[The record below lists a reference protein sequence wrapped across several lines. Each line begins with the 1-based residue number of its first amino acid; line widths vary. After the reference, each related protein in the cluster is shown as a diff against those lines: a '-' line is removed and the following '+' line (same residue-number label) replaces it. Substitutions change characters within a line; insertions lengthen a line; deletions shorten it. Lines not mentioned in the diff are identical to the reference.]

1 MKELE
6 TQIEGKDQPI
16 LIPWAERGLNW
27 RAPNAPDVVKLGWHG
42 TSVGPTIQGVNF
54 RFLTY
59 YLPVGQARPF
69 HIADNLEFVFFLLE
83 GQMEVGVGPNP
94 DELQYFQPGKY
105 DTLFIPN
112 GMGVDYRNIGQTDVR
127 YVMANSRIG
136 EWPKACIYHIPGE
149 EKPFV
154 RKF

>member
-1 MKELE
+1 MRKLE
-6 TQIEGKDQPI
+6 TLIEGKDEPV
-16 LIPWAERGLNW
+16 LVPWAQRDLNW
-27 RAPNAPDVVKLGWHG
+27 REPSVPDVVKLGWHG

-54 RFLTY
+54 RFFPY

-69 HIADNLEFVFFLLE
+69 HIAHNLELVFFMLE
-83 GQMEVGVGPNP
+83 GQMEIGVGSNP
-94 DELQYFQPGKY
+94 DELRYFQIGKY

-112 GMGVDYRNIGQTDVR
+112 GVGVDYRNTGQTDVR
-127 YVMANSRIG
+127 YVMANSRVG
-136 EWPKACIYHIPGE
+136 EWPKECVYHFPGE